1 MKRLKEWLL
10 KEHRLGVKRTRKK
23 HTDRWRYIKRKGD
36 IMKYKVIYKAFDEYK
51 TVFFD
56 SLKQAYTFAEAMDG
70 IVLGG
75 KK

>member
-10 KEHRLGVKRTRKK
+10 KEHCLGVKRTHKN
-23 HTDRWRYIKRKGD
+23 TDRCRYIQRKGD
-36 IMKYKVIYKAFDEYK
+36 IMKYKVIYKAFEEYK

-56 SLKQAYTFAEAMDG
+56 SLKQAYTFTEAMDG

>member
-1 MKRLKEWLL
+1 
-10 KEHRLGVKRTRKK
+10 
-23 HTDRWRYIKRKGD
+23 
-36 IMKYKVIYKAFDEYK
+36 MKYKVIYKAFEEYK

-75 KK
+75 KRR